1 MDMVNSILSKQE
13 FVEIW
18 WVALVLL
25 LPMSFVSF
33 CVRGPLYFV
42 RARMTHK
49 TWRGIAWTL
58 FGGCLAAC
66 VITVGLALSVC
77 CWKYQPLQDFMTAVS
92 YDACAVTRTASF
104 DMVEVAAVLMTLT
117 TYVLAIPCT
126 LALFGWPIARLSTYL
141 IGRVKSAP
149 AQRYANVLRIAIV
162 AALGIFYCV
171 WMVEGVSMYFDM
183 FPASWACEGWVTAF
197 NSISF

>member
-18 WVALVLL
+18 WVAMVLL

-149 AQRYANVLRIAIV
+149 RTALHQCTPHCYSCCPRNLLLRVDGWRSLHVLRHV
-162 AALGIFYCV
+162 PRKLG
-171 WMVEGVSMYFDM
+171 M
-183 FPASWACEGWVTAF
+183 
-197 NSISF
+197 